1 MFIGKN
7 GFIWIVTCITV
18 RIQYIDNSQKSWFQV
33 SSFIN
38 DNSQPPAPVAP
49 ILPNH
54 NEWPGVKRGTLDYR
68 TTTPEMASRINDST
82 SGPIIDRRSPMTH
95 PSTSTMPIQV
105 QFHFFRTSITP
116 QKNAHQQEIILS
128 WNFNECFHQIENL
141 FSTDKY
147 FLLLF
152 IIFNFPISRSH
163 YSFLK

>member
-82 SGPIIDRRSPMTH
+82 SGPIIDPRSPMTH
-95 PSTSTMPIQV
+95 PSTSTMSIQV
-105 QFHFFRTSITP
+105 QFHFFQNINYSLEKCSSAT
-116 QKNAHQQEIILS
+116 NYFILKLQWMFPS
-128 WNFNECFHQIENL
+128 KRELVSNHR
-141 FSTDKY
+141 STRGVRGGDKSVPSLQY
-147 FLLLF
+147 FC
-152 IIFNFPISRSH
+152 
-163 YSFLK
+163 KTC